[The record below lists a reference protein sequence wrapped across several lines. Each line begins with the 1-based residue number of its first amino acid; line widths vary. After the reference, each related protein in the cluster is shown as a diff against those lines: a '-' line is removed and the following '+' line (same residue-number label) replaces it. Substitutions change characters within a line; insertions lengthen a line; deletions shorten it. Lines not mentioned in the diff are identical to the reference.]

1 LINKINLIK
10 YLEEKNIFIIK
21 NKSISNKMDSKID
34 IFKQIDN
41 IIYFNT
47 VIGKYKEN
55 LMPRIKGNIFKE
67 YEDYKKQIM
76 VLEKYLRDLDR
87 NNLNKIDEYII
98 NGNKELIE
106 ISGDA
111 LRVIEESNINKLI
124 ERSMINY
131 EVCLDRVDENNLVV
145 DKEGRILIGNIRYL
159 SYNLKEHDIYSLIK
173 KIKRKNINISLEE
186 IIDYYLYKENLD
198 EDSKKYLYGFSIYP
212 NEEMKIIQRY
222 IRKRILLNEEETIE
236 ALKIAKEID
245 KKII

>member
-1 LINKINLIK
+1 MINNINLIK

-67 YEDYKKQIM
+67 YEEYKKQIM

-98 NGNKELIE
+98 NTNKELIE
-106 ISGDA
+106 TSGDA

-124 ERSMINY
+124 KRSMINY

-186 IIDYYLYKENLD
+186 IIDYYLYKESLD

-222 IRKRILLNEEETIE
+222 IRKKILLNEEETIE

>member
-1 LINKINLIK
+1 MN
-10 YLEEKNIFIIK
+10 
-21 NKSISNKMDSKID
+21 SKID

-98 NGNKELIE
+98 NRNKELIE

-111 LRVIEESNINKLI
+111 LRGIEESNINKLI
-124 ERSMINY
+124 KRSMINY

-222 IRKRILLNEEETIE
+222 IRKKILLNEEETIE